1 MDASLLSRK
10 NVNNV
15 LDDLIPKCVLDSL
28 GTYRRQS
35 EILKY
40 WNPLL
45 HNGEESG
52 KVIRRPHLD
61 WITIKS

>member
-40 WNPLL
+40 
-45 HNGEESG
+45 
-52 KVIRRPHLD
+52 
-61 WITIKS
+61 